1 MLSVSDLDFETNTN
15 GDIDLSIDDL
25 TKFKLLPAIVA
36 RPPSGEFK
44 PDAKV
49 YFPRIAL
56 AQPLTGDA
64 SFTLTAKVSQR
75 HPSALYIVF
84 HFKYEA
90 QDTSSKQFRII
101 FNLKNLG

>member
-1 MLSVSDLDFETNTN
+1 MPVGIDFSSLIAGGTLSVSDMDFETNTN

-25 TKFKLLPAIVA
+25 TKFQLLPAIVA
-36 RPPSGEFK
+36 RAPSGEFK

-64 SFTLTAKVSQR
+64 SFTLTAKVRQLHS
-75 HPSALYIVF
+75 SAF
-84 HFKYEA
+84 
-90 QDTSSKQFRII
+90 
-101 FNLKNLG
+101 